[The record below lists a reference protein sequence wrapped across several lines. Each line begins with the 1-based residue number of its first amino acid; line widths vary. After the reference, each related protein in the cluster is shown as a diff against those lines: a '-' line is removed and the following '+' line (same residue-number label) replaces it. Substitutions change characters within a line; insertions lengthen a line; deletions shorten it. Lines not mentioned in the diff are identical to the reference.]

1 MTAPELAAATD
12 LNREQA
18 ISAVSASVRRL
29 FTIVSEQQARDLA
42 ALVLEDLHARGVRLV
57 QGGKPA

>member
-1 MTAPELAAATD
+1 MTAPEAAAY
-12 LNREQA
+12 LSREQA

-29 FTIVSEQQARDLA
+29 FTVVSEQQARDLA
-42 ALVLEDLHARGVRLV
+42 ALVLQDLHAQGVCLV